1 MRRTLYEREAEP
13 LARRLDAL
21 RRVDDA
27 AHAALRAVLP
37 ELVERGADER
47 ALTALVD
54 LLCQTCTEE
63 PAGTLALIGRLEG
76 WVPEPVSVDVLRRW
90 AVDGLQRYRNLPAR
104 RRRHFESADPMAFAD
119 REAAS
124 AAEHWLAHRA
134 RLQHY
139 LAGFGF
145 AGFRIEL
152 HPTQTGP
159 DAPARVC
166 IGDDLLLAPQR
177 WAGSPAQGPAR
188 DRLYRAAAAHA
199 AAHLRHSPRQ
209 RPGGNR
215 HPGHLAVAGLI
226 EDARVECLMV
236 RQYPGLHAL
245 WNEFHLATHALAG
258 FDFAGLTARL
268 ARALHDPAHADD
280 NVWVATGRQL
290 FANAALDLNDMAAF
304 DTIGRQLAARMEK
317 MRLPFGATSDRF
329 MPSYRDD
336 NSLLWNLN
344 AVLPEDV
351 HDTQVREHFEL
362 HKAVREP
369 ERPLRSVEVDLRQR
383 RHYPEWDCKLET
395 LRENWATVIE
405 AAPLRARPHAAAT
418 PASRAARHP
427 LHFGGLARIPDRA
440 LRLKRLH
447 DGDELD
453 LGAAIDSVVQ
463 RAGGVT
469 PDPRIFMRHGRRRR
483 STAIVLLMD
492 LSESTGRFVP
502 GSFTSV
508 LEVEKRAA
516 TLVAESLD
524 ASRDRIAVHGFSS
537 NGRQEVNYV
546 RIKEFDDPFGAEQR
560 ARLKKQ
566 ENRLSTRMGAALR
579 HASEALA
586 GETAERKLILLLTD
600 GEPSDVDV
608 FEDDYLVEDARH
620 AVTAAASR
628 GVHSFCLT
636 LDRHADRYVRRI
648 FGARNY
654 LIADKAHAFAGSTE
668 QALARLIAQ

>member
-1 MRRTLYEREAEP
+1 MSYRWNTREAEP
-13 LARRLDAL
+13 LARRLDTL
-21 RRVDDA
+21 RRVDDT
-27 AHAALRAVLP
+27 AHAALRSVLP
-37 ELVERGADER
+37 ALVDAGADDD
-47 ALTALVD
+47 ALNELVD
-54 LLCQTCTEE
+54 LLCQTGSEE
-63 PAGTLALIGRLEG
+63 PAGTLALIGRLDG
-76 WVPEPVSVDVLRRW
+76 LVPGPVSVDVLRRW
-90 AVDGLQRYRNLPAR
+90 AIDGLQRYRNRPAR

-119 REAAS
+119 LEAAS
-124 AAEHWLAHRA
+124 AAEHWLARRA

-139 LAGFGF
+139 LAGFGCVD
-145 AGFRIEL
+145 FRIEL
-152 HPTQTGP
+152 QPPQTGP
-159 DAPARVC
+159 DAPARLC

-177 WAGSPAQGPAR
+177 WCGSPAHGSAR
-188 DRLYRAAAAHA
+188 ERLYRAAAAHA
-199 AAHLRHSPRQ
+199 AAHLIHSPRQ

-226 EDARVECLMV
+226 EDARVERLMLQ
-236 RQYPGLHAL
+236 QYPGLHAL
-245 WNEFHLATHALAG
+245 WGEFHLATRAASG

-268 ARALHDPAHADD
+268 ARALHDPAYADD
-280 NVWVATGRQL
+280 NDWVVTGRQL
-290 FANAALDLNDMAAF
+290 FANAASALHNPAAF
-304 DTIGRQLAARMEK
+304 DPIGRQLAARMEK
-317 MRLPFGATSDRF
+317 MRLPFGPASERLL
-329 MPSYRDD
+329 PSYRDD
-336 NSLLWNLN
+336 NTLLWNLG
-344 AVLPEDV
+344 APLPEDV
-351 HDTQVREHFEL
+351 HDTLVRAHFEMRQPEL
-362 HKAVREP
+362 EP
-369 ERPLRSVEVDLRQR
+369 EHPLRIVEADLRPR
-383 RHYPEWDCKLET
+383 RHYPEWDYKLET

-405 AAPLRARPHAAAT
+405 TAQPWARPQVAHA
-418 PASRAARHP
+418 PAIRTARRP
-427 LHFGGLARIPDRA
+427 LHFHGLARIPDRSQ
-440 LRLKRLH
+440 RLKRLH

-463 RAGGVT
+463 RAGGVA

-492 LSESTGRFVP
+492 LSESSGRFVP

-508 LEVEKRAA
+508 LEVEKHAV

-524 ASRDRIAVHGFSS
+524 ATRDRVAVHGFSS

-566 ENRLSTRMGAALR
+566 EHRLSTRMGAALR
-579 HASEALA
+579 HACEALA

-620 AVTAAASR
+620 AVTAAAGR

-636 LDRHADRYVRRI
+636 LDRNADRYVRRI

-654 LIADKAHAFAGSTE
+654 LIADKAHAFAGSTG